1 MYLFIYLYYFFKI
14 FIYKGGKNGMDE
26 CVFVWFIFLIG
37 NFIYLIMIYL
47 IYDNVYLRFL
57 MKE

>member
-14 FIYKGGKNGMDE
+14 FIYKGGKNGMDK